1 MKLLWNK
8 FAWNVILIIRWPILY
23 ARISALQRFWTFGC
37 ILIHSKLKGRE
48 GGGGESSSYIFIE
61 KRMLFPIA
69 WVWFSMNTYLR
80 MYYVCYMT
88 VDTCVIFLNRQPG
101 HWLVYM
107 GIRGRQPKA
116 MSPCL
121 LYSVRP
127 LGQTLLSLFTLRWER
142 MLDSHMLSV
151 RKQVWIMKCFI

>member
-8 FAWNVILIIRWPILY
+8 FAWNVILIKRWPILY
-23 ARISALQRFWTFGC
+23 ARIWALQRFWTIGC
-37 ILIHSKLKGRE
+37 IFIHSKLKGWE
-48 GGGGESSSYIFIE
+48 GGGWKQFLYIHRKKNAVSDCFGLVFNEYIF
-61 KRMLFPIA
+61 A
-69 WVWFSMNTYLR
+69 YVHN
-80 MYYVCYMT
+80 VCYMT

-142 MLDSHMLSV
+142 MLDSHMLSA

>member
-8 FAWNVILIIRWPILY
+8 FAWNVILIKRWPILY
-23 ARISALQRFWTFGC
+23 ARIWALQRFWTIGC
-37 ILIHSKLKGRE
+37 IFIHSKLKGWE
-48 GGGGESSSYIFIE
+48 GGV
-61 KRMLFPIA
+61 KAVPIYSQKKECCF
-69 WVWFSMNTYLR
+69 WSPGFGFQWIHICVCT
-80 MYYVCYMT
+80 YVCYMN

-142 MLDSHMLSV
+142 MLDSHMLSA